1 MSTRWRCHV
10 LFGWLNFALAVPSI
24 YLLLGLPLAMREQ
37 GWSGTEI
44 GLFQLAGLPA
54 VGKFLL
60 ALPVERFRFAGSH
73 YKPWAVLL
81 CTLLAVL
88 LVLIGRQDMLA
99 SRVPLFLLAL
109 LASVLATWADIP
121 LNALAI
127 KLLPEDERIR
137 AGSIRSAA
145 LFIGA
150 IVGAGVMLLI
160 HGRWGW
166 QAPFLLMAAFLLLGV
181 LPLAR
186 LGESPVARGSAQA
199 PAPGLWRGYFAQPG
213 AWAWT
218 CLLLC
223 CFPFIGASW
232 LYLKPLLLDQGL
244 PAQQVAWLAG
254 VGGGVLGAL
263 SSVAV
268 ARLIPRLG
276 VSRAIALFSG
286 FAVFAQAGLTV
297 AVWTAAGPL
306 GLLLGAALLACAM
319 GAISALLFGLMMFF
333 TRELRQ
339 ATDYGLQASLFVLS
353 RLLVPVA
360 AGMLLD
366 RFGYAGMLLGLT
378 LAMLGVLALAMSNR
392 RTIAEVA
399 ESSAERVPQVAARG
413 VGRVQAEQGMPEAIS
428 AGKGVW
434 PV

>member
-1 MSTRWRCHV
+1 MSPRWWRHA

-24 YLLLGLPLAMREQ
+24 YLLLGLPLVMREH

-54 VGKFLL
+54 LGKFLL
-60 ALPVERFRFAGSH
+60 ALPVQRWRFAGSH
-73 YKPWAVLL
+73 YKPWCLLL
-81 CTLLAVL
+81 CVLLAVL

-127 KLLPEDERIR
+127 KLLPGAERMR

-145 LFIGA
+145 LF
-150 IVGAGVMLLI
+150 VGVIAGGGLMLLI

-166 QAPFLLMAAFLLLGV
+166 QAPFLLMAAFLLSGV
-181 LPLAR
+181 AALAR
-186 LGESPVARGSAQA
+186 LREHPAGQEPVQVS
-199 PAPGLWRGYFAQPG
+199 APGQWRGYFAQPG

-232 LYLKPLLLDQGL
+232 LYLKPLMLDQGM
-244 PAQQVAWLAG
+244 PANQIAWVVG

-263 SSVAV
+263 SSVAS
-268 ARLIPRLG
+268 ARLVPRLG

-286 FAVFAQAGLTV
+286 FALLAQASLTF

-306 GLLLGAALLACAM
+306 GLILGAALVACAM

-333 TRELRQ
+333 ARQQRQ
-339 ATDYGLQASLFVLS
+339 ASDYGLQASLFVCG

-360 AGMLLD
+360 AGVLLD
-366 RFGYAGMLLGLT
+366 RLGYAGMLLGLT
-378 LAMLGVLALAMSNR
+378 LAMLGVLLLALGNR
-392 RTIAEVA
+392 RAIAGVTEA
-399 ESSAERVPQVAARG
+399 GGGEAPAGARD
-413 VGRVQAEQGMPEAIS
+413 A
-428 AGKGVW
+428 
-434 PV
+434 